1 MPNHEFINFF
11 GVHVRVTHH
20 MWSWPHNR
28 HIPKQ
33 HIKKLWQFIY
43 TGFSYKFTH
52 FRNTLIISGSLIYM
66 GVSIGHHRAK
76 LITVKFFVIKPIPG
90 LFKKYRALGFQLDKD
105 GY

>member
-1 MPNHEFINFF
+1 RPTLYIKNIVFHATNNILVSFNLASITTYLGQTGNAWFYKMPNHEFINFF

-28 HIPKQ
+28 HSPKQ

-52 FRNTLIISGSLIYM
+52 FRNTLIISGSLI
-66 GVSIGHHRAK
+66 
-76 LITVKFFVIKPIPG
+76 
-90 LFKKYRALGFQLDKD
+90 
-105 GY
+105 